1 MQITKLVKGIFIVNL
16 RNKIAITNFC
26 SVIIPLTVIFTVVFI
41 KSGELNPAKSEKF
54 SSAEVIY
61 HFEENVSKLTTFYDF
76 TKNYIPSSAEALTA
90 ELDSIGFHFKI
101 FTEKAELFNNL
112 TEKETELISE
122 FQENFLNENKDD
134 RLVFFAGADGKNLIY
149 KKTSSK
155 EVIALYDPSHAD
167 KKSLNSV
174 LPISFLNYEIIVII
188 VFSVALFV
196 ILVSFLSNYW
206 IQKSLLETKEKIT
219 CGKFTIYLSTMKVF
233 VGGKEIEL
241 KRREFDLLAFLA
253 IHRGEVFSKADL
265 LENVWGMDSTA
276 NEPTVAVHINRLR
289 EKIEKTPE
297 NPRYL
302 KTVWGKGYVF
312 VP

>member
-1 MQITKLVKGIFIVNL
+1 MNL

-61 HFEENVSKLTTFYDF
+61 HFEENVSKLIAFNDF
-76 TKNYIPSSAEALTA
+76 SKTRENYFPSSAAALTA

-101 FTEKAELFNNL
+101 FTEKAEFFNNL

-122 FQENFLNENKDD
+122 FQEKFLNENKDD
-134 RLVFFAGADGKNLIY
+134 RLVFFSRADGKNLIY

>member
-1 MQITKLVKGIFIVNL
+1 
-16 RNKIAITNFC
+16 
-26 SVIIPLTVIFTVVFI
+26 
-41 KSGELNPAKSEKF
+41 
-54 SSAEVIY
+54 
-61 HFEENVSKLTTFYDF
+61 
-76 TKNYIPSSAEALTA
+76 
-90 ELDSIGFHFKI
+90 
-101 FTEKAELFNNL
+101 
-112 TEKETELISE
+112 
-122 FQENFLNENKDD
+122 
-134 RLVFFAGADGKNLIY
+134 
-149 KKTSSK
+149 
-155 EVIALYDPSHAD
+155 
-167 KKSLNSV
+167 
-174 LPISFLNYEIIVII
+174 
-188 VFSVALFV
+188 
-196 ILVSFLSNYW
+196 
-206 IQKSLLETKEKIT
+206 
-219 CGKFTIYLSTMKVF
+219 MKVF

>member
-1 MQITKLVKGIFIVNL
+1 MNL

-26 SVIIPLTVIFTVVFI
+26 SVIIPLTVIFMVVFI
-41 KSGELNPAKSEKF
+41 KSGKLHPAKSEEF

-61 HFEENVSKLTTFYDF
+61 HFEENVSKLTSTNVFSK
-76 TKNYIPSSAEALTA
+76 TGENYISSSAVALTE

-101 FTEKAELFNNL
+101 FTEEAEFFNNL

-134 RLVFFAGADGKNLIY
+134 RLIFFSRADGKNLIY

-174 LPISFLNYEIIVII
+174 LPISFLNYGIIVII

-196 ILVSFLSNYW
+196 IFVSFLSNYW

-241 KRREFDLLAFLA
+241 KRREFDLFAFLA

-312 VP
+312 VPSL